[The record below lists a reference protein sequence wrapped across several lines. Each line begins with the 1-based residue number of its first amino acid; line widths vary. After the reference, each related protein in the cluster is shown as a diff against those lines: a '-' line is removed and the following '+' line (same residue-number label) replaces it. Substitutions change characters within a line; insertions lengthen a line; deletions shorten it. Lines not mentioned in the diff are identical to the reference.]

1 MRGGRIILGLL
12 AVLTVVAVAAGR
24 TDAAGNAAAIAEIQP
39 AAALTGSTIAVI
51 GDYGVNSTAEA
62 NVANLVAGWSPA
74 AIVTVGDN
82 YYTSGG
88 SGTGRYDLVVGQYYC
103 GFLKG
108 AASGTYC
115 AGGTADVNR
124 FFPATGNHDYS
135 DGGIGNYTAYFDLP
149 GTELVY
155 RQVVGDVE
163 FFFIDSDLSLRS
175 STEMNAEKAWL
186 ETALGNSTAA
196 WQVVVFHHPPYSSSS
211 THGSSVA
218 MRWPFGTWGADL
230 VLSGHDHTYERLSS
244 GGLTY
249 VVNGLGGAS
258 RYSFGTPLTESVVRY
273 NSNYG
278 AMKLVASSTYLT
290 ATFVSIDG
298 TTRDTFS
305 LGTPPAAAPGSF
317 GKGSPASNARNVSR
331 APTLSWAAA
340 TGATGYEYCVDTTVN
355 GSCDAAWISTGT
367 STTASLSGLLSKKA
381 YEWQVRA
388 ANAGGTTYA
397 DASRWWKFTTVR

>member
-1 MRGGRIILGLL
+1 MRGGRVVLGFL
-12 AVLTVVAVAAGR
+12 AVLTVVAIAAGQP
-24 TDAAGNAAAIAEIQP
+24 DGAGRSATLSDPQP

-51 GDYGVNSTAEA
+51 GDYGVNTTAEA
-62 NVANLVAGWSPA
+62 NVATLVAGWSPA
-74 AIVTVGDN
+74 AVVTVGDN

-103 GFLKG
+103 AFLKG
-108 AASGTYC
+108 AATGTYC
-115 AGGTADVNR
+115 ASGGTADVNR

-135 DGGIGNYTAYFDLP
+135 DGGIGNYTSYFDLP

-163 FFFIDSDLSLRS
+163 FFFLDSDLALRS
-175 STEMNAEKAWL
+175 SSEMSAEKAWL
-186 ETALGNSTAA
+186 ETALGNSTTA

-218 MRWPFGTWGADL
+218 MRWPFATWGADL
-230 VLSGHDHTYERLSS
+230 VLSGHDHTYERLSA

-258 RYSFGTPLTESVVRY
+258 RYSFGTPLAESVYRY

-298 TTRDTFS
+298 VTRDTFS
-305 LGTPPAAAPGSF
+305 LGTPPVVPGAF
-317 GKGSPASNARNVSR
+317 GKSAPAANAKNVSR
-331 APTLSWAAA
+331 APTLSWTAA
-340 TGATGYEYCVDTTVN
+340 TDATGYEYCYDTTVN
-355 GSCDAAWISTGT
+355 GVCDSGWVSTGT
-367 STTASLSGLLSKKA
+367 STTASLSGLLAKKT

-388 ANAGGTTYA
+388 TAAGGTTYA
-397 DASRWWKFTTVR
+397 NASRWWKFTTVR